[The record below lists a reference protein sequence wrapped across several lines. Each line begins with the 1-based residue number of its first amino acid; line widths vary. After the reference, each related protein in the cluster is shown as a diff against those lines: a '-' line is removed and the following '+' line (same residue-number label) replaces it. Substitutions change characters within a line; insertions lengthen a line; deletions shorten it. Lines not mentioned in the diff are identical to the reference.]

1 MTTDPADARDFAVE
15 VCRALALAGDPER
28 AAGQQA
34 YMKSQLPFHGVTS
47 AQLKAL
53 LGPLLADDALR
64 PATRE
69 AWEATVRDLWDN
81 ATHRE
86 QRYAATAL
94 LAHRSARRWH
104 DPDLLPLLRHLI
116 VTGAWWDHVDDIAT
130 HHVAPILLRHRETV
144 TPTML
149 AWARGGD
156 PLGDDL
162 WLRRTAIICQ
172 LPHKGA
178 TDVALLTAA
187 IDANLET
194 DARGERTA
202 YGSSFWIRKAIG
214 WALRQ
219 QARTDPQWTLDF
231 VADHRDRM
239 AGLSIREALKHLG

>member
-1 MTTDPADARDFAVE
+1 MGRDRGHAR
-15 VCRALALAGDPER
+15 
-28 AAGQQA
+28 
-34 YMKSQLPFHGVTS
+34 
-47 AQLKAL
+47 
-53 LGPLLADDALR
+53 
-64 PATRE
+64 
-69 AWEATVRDLWDN
+69 VR
-81 ATHRE
+81 
-86 QRYAATAL
+86 
-94 LAHRSARRWH
+94 
-104 DPDLLPLLRHLI
+104 
-116 VTGAWWDHVDDIAT
+116 GAWWDHVDDIAT

>member
-1 MTTDPADARDFAVE
+1 MAPQGGRLDDRAPARRAGHVLPAVRRRHRAGRRRALRLFTAGPGPPPDPRRRAPDVRDELWEEAASSGSREAPLLASARIVAMTTDPADARDFAVE

-104 DPDLLPLLRHLI
+104 DPRP
-116 VTGAWWDHVDDIAT
+116 A
-130 HHVAPILLRHRETV
+130 APAPSPHRHRRV
-144 TPTML
+144 V
-149 AWARGGD
+149 GS
-156 PLGDDL
+156 
-162 WLRRTAIICQ
+162 RR
-172 LPHKGA
+172 
-178 TDVALLTAA
+178 
-187 IDANLET
+187 
-194 DARGERTA
+194 R
-202 YGSSFWIRKAIG
+202 
-214 WALRQ
+214 
-219 QARTDPQWTLDF
+219 
-231 VADHRDRM
+231 HRDPSRR
-239 AGLSIREALKHLG
+239 ANPAAAQ

>member
-1 MTTDPADARDFAVE
+1 
-15 VCRALALAGDPER
+15 
-28 AAGQQA
+28 
-34 YMKSQLPFHGVTS
+34 MKSQLPFHGVTS

-194 DARGERTA
+194 DARGSARHTVELLDPHGDRLGAAPTGPHRPA
-202 YGSSFWIRKAIG
+202 MDPRLRGGPPGSDGR
-214 WALRQ
+214 ALDPRGA
-219 QARTDPQWTLDF
+219 QAP
-231 VADHRDRM
+231 
-239 AGLSIREALKHLG
+239 GLSDSREHP